1 MAQRPTI
8 AATIRQILTYI
19 DEFERIAAAPPLPG
33 DEVIARARELA
44 LERLALNISEATTRI
59 PEDEKQKAPEI
70 PWRAIVDMGNKLRH
84 DYDNVAA
91 EAVLDLIDKPY
102 LQDLRAALDKLD
114 PAALQTRRYQRRP
127 RPES

>member
-8 AATIRQILTYI
+8 ASTIAQIRDYI

-33 DEVIARARELA
+33 DDIFARSRELA

-59 PEDEKQKAPEI
+59 PDEEKHKAPEI
-70 PWRAIVDMGNKLRH
+70 PWRAITDMGNRLRH

-91 EAVLDLIDKPY
+91 EAVLELTDKPH
-102 LQDLRAALDKLD
+102 LRELRAALDKLD
-114 PAALQTRRYQRRP
+114 PDALQTRRYQRKP
-127 RPES
+127 RPQS